1 MKNPSTDHAEDE
13 SDEATHGYRDRLRQL
28 LTATPRERRS
38 VWSLSGSSTGSV
50 KDDPNQDDSQSNE
63 EVDASMDGY
72 SEAGESQDMDTT
84 APGQLGDIGMVMTC
98 VADLDGRVRSTEKS
112 LRNQQS
118 WNGDMRQDMETA
130 QETIHN
136 LKSTVAL
143 LEEKIRV
150 LWLER
155 SHGSA
160 NENQKAAPSTHQARS
175 SRH

>member
-1 MKNPSTDHAEDE
+1 MKKPSTDHAEGE
-13 SDEATHGYRDRLRQL
+13 SDETTHGYRDRLRQL

-38 VWSLSGSSTGSV
+38 VWSLPGSSTGSV

-63 EVDASMDGY
+63 EDDASMDGY
-72 SEAGESQDMDTT
+72 SEAGKSQDMDIT
-84 APGQLGDIGMVMTC
+84 APEQLGDI
-98 VADLDGRVRSTEKS
+98 DGRVRSTEKS

-155 SHGSA
+155 SQGSA
-160 NENQKAAPSTHQARS
+160 SENQKAAPSKHQARS